1 MNLYNE
7 TPFVNRYKILSFF
20 SKHIENNLGKAV
32 SIIYS
37 RKGIGK
43 SRLCKEILKDIK
55 TTSTKVKVSI
65 NCSKVDFSQDGF
77 YIKQIAKEI
86 NKNSLTISSI
96 SIEKFLQIVSENDH
110 NELIYKIAND
120 YMEKSSVLKNVKDVI
135 SKFFSIGNFNSDKIF
150 DSNVAESIKLSY
162 KYIEYCAKNNYFVI
176 NIENIQNIDIT
187 SLNFLVKLAS
197 KIENIYLL
205 LEYTISNNKNSL
217 SLDELQNSLIEV
229 TDLKIETKEL
239 EQLNE
244 NELIKLLES
253 NNDLLRQYIKTSYTK
268 WDGNLR
274 PFVNLHYNLPISNEE
289 VKNFISN
296 SNNTI
301 NNLVTNDLLD
311 LQTKEIFLLIFIAVH
326 GDSVELNLINQIHN
340 INIMTDISNIFDFE
354 LELNRLV
361 KKRFLV
367 EYNKSYM
374 INDDTIL
381 DILLNLSSFSSK
393 KILATQ
399 LWLTIY
405 TQVYNNDNNHFISK
419 STIIFNIL
427 KFSVQLQE
435 KQNILK
441 YLNELMFLFRN
452 STPIWVK
459 NWIQKILDSFKNSTN
474 EYINNLIKIRLS
486 EITQNLS
493 LYDTS
498 YSLLNSIRSHDDN
511 LLLAKAILLE
521 NNSKPHE
528 SLDIINSIIEKDNL
542 NTRLYLLC
550 KINQISSLRSLNNY
564 KKAEQIFKK
573 LLDMDEYKNYLEFG
587 FVLRLAGTIYDSKKA
602 LPFVIESIE
611 HFHNHNALI
620 QELHSRIE
628 LSVIHIYNEEFELAQ
643 EQLEI
648 TSKISQKNF
657 IESYIITNNLAI
669 VNLYQNKD
677 IENTYTM
684 LKRCLSMVQTPF
696 DKLALHINLLI
707 SANCL
712 NLDKELILNLCATI
726 DELCLLDNISDKEIK
741 RISYL
746 NLMLSCKKIGNDEQ
760 LDIYKRRF
768 EHIIVQSNKYELD
781 TKFKMLINNELGLS
795 MQENCVGHFIT
806 CELSHWSIEFDN
818 ILNNF
823 E

>member
-1 MNLYNE
+1 M
-7 TPFVNRYKILSFF
+7 
-20 SKHIENNLGKAV
+20 
-32 SIIYS
+32 
-37 RKGIGK
+37 
-43 SRLCKEILKDIK
+43 
-55 TTSTKVKVSI
+55 
-65 NCSKVDFSQDGF
+65 
-77 YIKQIAKEI
+77 
-86 NKNSLTISSI
+86 
-96 SIEKFLQIVSENDH
+96 
-110 NELIYKIAND
+110 
-120 YMEKSSVLKNVKDVI
+120 
-135 SKFFSIGNFNSDKIF
+135 
-150 DSNVAESIKLSY
+150 
-162 KYIEYCAKNNYFVI
+162 
-176 NIENIQNIDIT
+176 
-187 SLNFLVKLAS
+187 
-197 KIENIYLL
+197 
-205 LEYTISNNKNSL
+205 
-217 SLDELQNSLIEV
+217 
-229 TDLKIETKEL
+229 
-239 EQLNE
+239 
-244 NELIKLLES
+244 LES